1 MQSMFACRHSDRIE
15 PGRQWASGWQVAQ
28 SPPPPC
34 WNVNV
39 ADLFWLF
46 EPLPT
51 VFENCDTVQ
60 VVVCATL
67 GTVQV
72 LVSASIVSRRQSGGG
87 RRPAARR

>member
-1 MQSMFACRHSDRIE
+1 MPDWHI
-15 PGRQWASGWQVAQ
+15 AQ

-39 ADLFWLF
+39 ADLFALF

-60 VVVCATL
+60 VVVWLTL

-72 LVSASIVSRRQSGGG
+72 LVSASIVSRQLPGGVPPCHATLIG
-87 RRPAARR
+87 SVPEVHL